1 MNPFEMVIGIV
12 LIVTIGSIVRAK
24 YGVHRDRRGNEYFVG
39 NANQDAETKALQAEI
54 RQLKERIQ
62 VLERIATDTLFFGAL
77 WLVARRLSFGWRLAI
92 ATLVE
97 CAWELVE
104 NSDAVIERYRTVTIS
119 LDYFGDSVLNTV
131 CDVLAMVL
139 GFWLASKLPVWVTVA
154 LIILFEGVTMWII
167 RDGLALNVLMLVWPL
182 DSVAQWQAER

>member
-62 VLERIATDTLFFGAL
+62 VLERIATDNN
-77 WLVARRLSFGWRLAI
+77 R
-92 ATLVE
+92 
-97 CAWELVE
+97 
-104 NSDAVIERYRTVTIS
+104 AVS
-119 LDYFGDSVLNTV
+119 LDEEIE
-131 CDVLAMVL
+131 
-139 GFWLASKLPVWVTVA
+139 KL
-154 LIILFEGVTMWII
+154 
-167 RDGLALNVLMLVWPL
+167 RDRSHP
-182 DSVAQWQAER
+182 